1 MSKVIARR
9 NNIAEQ
15 AKGLEMTPR
24 PSTVGKSPPSTAR
37 KPSIQPP
44 PTQPQVVPVGQNF
57 TTVSSSADSL
67 GFKSDFASKTYV
79 ADLTK
84 NNPNLQDNRIQFLR
98 QTPERVK
105 NMIDDLNE
113 ESNFIS
119 VDTKNK
125 INSLRSDTN
134 KKLEAVWPR
143 INTSGE
149 SELIKIGGKRTRRTR
164 PSSNKTKRYKKK
176 NQYKR

>member
-24 PSTVGKSPPSTAR
+24 PSTVGKPSRQPP
-37 KPSIQPP
+37 PVPP
-44 PTQPQVVPVGQNF
+44 PTQPQVSVAPNF
-57 TTVSSSADSL
+57 TTVSTSADSL

-84 NNPNLQDNRIQFLR
+84 NNQNLQDNRINFL
-98 QTPERVK
+98 Q
-105 NMIDDLNE
+105 NMPARLKVIIDNLDKE
-113 ESNFIS
+113 PNFTSSDKKTQI
-119 VDTKNK
+119 D
-125 INSLRSDTN
+125 SLRSDAN

-164 PSSNKTKRYKKK
+164 PSSNKTKRYKKR